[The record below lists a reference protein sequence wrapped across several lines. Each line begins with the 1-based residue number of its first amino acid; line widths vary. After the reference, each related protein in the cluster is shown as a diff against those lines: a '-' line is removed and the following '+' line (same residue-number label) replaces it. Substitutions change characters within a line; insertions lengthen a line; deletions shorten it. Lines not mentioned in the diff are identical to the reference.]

1 MIKKAIVLLLAV
13 VLWPVQMPEISGR
26 TASLDTSQ
34 PRELSRQEPENEALT
49 KSLLQLRRV
58 QRRRFNPMNQG
69 VLVETLDESRVL
81 AELNSNQTFNPASV
95 MKLSTSFFA
104 LDRLGANY
112 RFHVSVFGDSE
123 LDIARKTL
131 KGDLYVA
138 SDGDPAFENRD
149 AAALGRALLRR
160 GLRRVEGNLVVV
172 GPLMLGSSSTTQRS
186 AEQMRRFFSRIGI
199 RMAGKIRCVEASSVD
214 LESKVHYLS
223 HYSDKLSDILWL
235 QNAHSINEIADR
247 LGDSLG
253 GPEALRQFLMEAAQL
268 ESDEIYVA
276 RPSGLEHN
284 RMTPRAAV
292 RILRALHSWLNTH
305 HMKMQDIMPVAG
317 IDEGTLFGRLRYEDC
332 RGGILGKTGTNPSK
346 DGGISSLAGIAYTR
360 DYGPVLYAIF
370 NTNGSVNTY
379 RRWQDIFLR
388 NLMEESGG
396 VGEYLAPRLET
407 IDLYSG
413 FSNWVASA
421 YWETLPEE
429 PLFVKKRVARKT
441 SSKKAKYNSKTAKN
455 HRQIST
461 RRTGA

>member
-1 MIKKAIVLLLAV
+1 
-13 VLWPVQMPEISGR
+13 
-26 TASLDTSQ
+26 
-34 PRELSRQEPENEALT
+34 
-49 KSLLQLRRV
+49 
-58 QRRRFNPMNQG
+58 
-69 VLVETLDESRVL
+69 
-81 AELNSNQTFNPASV
+81 
-95 MKLSTSFFA
+95 
-104 LDRLGANY
+104 LGPNY
-112 RFHVSVFGDSE
+112 RFHVTVFGDSE

-131 KGDLYVA
+131 KGDLYLA
-138 SDGDPAFENRD
+138 SDGDPIFENRD
-149 AAALGRALLRR
+149 AAALGRALVRR

-172 GPLMLGSSSTTQRS
+172 GPLLLGSSSTTQRS

-199 RMAGKIRCVEASSVD
+199 RMAGKVRCVGASTVD

-223 HYSDKLSDILWL
+223 HYSEKLSDILWL

-253 GPEALRQFLMEAAQL
+253 GSEALRQFLIEAAQL
-268 ESDEIYVA
+268 EPDEIYVA

-292 RILRALHSWLNTH
+292 CILRALNAWLNAH
-305 HMKMQDIMPVAG
+305 QMKMQDIMPVAG
-317 IDEGTLFGRLRYEDC
+317 IDEGTLFGRLRYEEC

-370 NTNGSVNTY
+370 NTNGRVSTY
-379 RRWQDIFLR
+379 RRWQDYFLR

-396 VGEYLAPRLET
+396 VGEYLPPRLET
-407 IDLYSG
+407 SALYSG
-413 FSNWVASA
+413 FSAWVPSA

-429 PLFVKKRVARKT
+429 SVFVKKTAARKT
-441 SSKKAKYNSKTAKN
+441 DLKKAKSYTTTAKN
-455 HRQIST
+455 HRKIST